1 MDESIRFTHASQ
13 VKAVDRPVLPAL
25 AGATDAASPMRAR
38 GIPAIGL
45 ACVAGT
51 ALGWGL
57 NWPATKYLLTL
68 CPPLSARGVSGLVAG
83 AVLLGIAASRGERLT
98 VPRRLWGR
106 LVIAAL
112 LNVSAWMGMTTA
124 SLLWLPA
131 GQAAVLAYTMPVWTT
146 LLAWPILAERPA
158 PRQILAIVM
167 GICGVVILL
176 GGAGVSLAEAE
187 LPGVALALSAAAM
200 FASGT
205 VMSKRQPIPLPRIAL
220 TGWQVLLGCL
230 PLLVVGLLFEHPHFA
245 TLPLIG
251 WIAMTY
257 TALISM
263 GLCYLLWFAAVRRLR
278 ASTAAI
284 GTLLTPV
291 IGVLASTLTLGD
303 PLTITQLLSLGLVA
317 GGILL
322 TVKN

>member
-1 MDESIRFTHASQ
+1 MDESIRLTLFPQTEQAG
-13 VKAVDRPVLPAL
+13 RLVLPAP
-25 AGATDAASPMRAR
+25 AANIDAASSMPSRRMT
-38 GIPAIGL
+38 AIGL

-68 CPPLSARGVSGLVAG
+68 CPPMSARGVSGLVAG
-83 AVLLGIAASRGERLT
+83 IILLSIAASRGESLT
-98 VPRRLWGR
+98 VPRRLRGR

-112 LNVSAWMGMTTA
+112 LNVSAWMGLTTA

-131 GQAAVLAYTMPVWTT
+131 GQAAILAYTMPVWTT
-146 LLAWPILAERPA
+146 LLAWPVLAERPA
-158 PRQILAIVM
+158 PRQTLAIVL

-176 GGAGVSLAEAE
+176 GAAGVSLTTVE
-187 LPGVALALSAAAM
+187 LPGVIMALSAAAL

-205 VMSKRQPIPLPRIAL
+205 VWSKRQPIPLPRMAL

-230 PLLVVGLLFEHPHFA
+230 PLLVVGLLFEHPNFA
-245 TLPLIG
+245 ALPLIG
-251 WIAMTY
+251 WATLAY

-263 GLCYLLWFAAVRRLR
+263 GLCYILWFAAVRRLR

-284 GTLLTPV
+284 GTLLTPA
-291 IGVLASTLTLGD
+291 IGVVASTLTLGD
-303 PLTITQLLSLGLVA
+303 PLTMVQLVSLGLVA
-317 GGILL
+317 GGVLL
-322 TVKN
+322 AIKN